1 MKTSTRAMKVKRSD
15 AAIWRVVQGDVV
27 LLIPE
32 EATLH
37 ALTGCGSRI
46 WELMEGEI
54 ALSEIVDWI
63 CAEYDVE
70 PERARH
76 EVVEFIHKLVAMNL
90 AQVIPEEGAA
100 GEG

>member
-1 MKTSTRAMKVKRSD
+1 MKTSARAVKVKRSD

-46 WELMEGEI
+46 WELMESEI
-54 ALSEIVDWI
+54 ALSEIVDRI

-70 PERARH
+70 PEQARR
-76 EVVEFIHKLVAMNL
+76 EVAEFIHKLVAMNL

-100 GEG
+100 GGG